1 MELINTLIG
10 PASIVAFLIPLFA
23 SPFIALVQTWIT
35 NRSQLDSY
43 IIQTIRIR
51 NLKKY
56 ELERILG
63 CRDLKTLKR
72 ILNDKNSDPIDTIKH
87 MRSIYPYY
95 KSTNKFKFFDVWL
108 RNVPNEISNKFIIV
122 RKFQFGA
129 VLITPVMILPII
141 YFKYYY
147 IIDNVIT
154 KKISV
159 ASGEQLLCGT
169 LIFVLAAAISFLIC
183 KYYLKL
189 IKALYI
195 WGWKSNSILIFHKVM
210 GKHIKNDSQEYNIIP
225 CVTYF
230 FTAIIVGF
238 ELASVFFENDALL
251 LWAIIT
257 LYFSLFIEFIY
268 SLYYKKISEVFI
280 NISSKIEKIAN
291 RKKVASEE
299 KLEYKKNKKNKEVNQ
314 NHIPNDRPEN
324 KEIKIKI

>member
-23 SPFIALVQTWIT
+23 SPFIALVQTWVT

-43 IIQTIRIR
+43 IIQTIRMR

-63 CRDLKTLKR
+63 CQDIETLKS
-72 ILNDKNSDPIDTIKH
+72 ILIDKNSDPIDTIKH

-129 VLITPVMILPII
+129 MLIIPVMILPMI

-159 ASGEQLLCGT
+159 ASGEELLCGT
-169 LIFVLAAAISFLIC
+169 LIFLLAAAISFLIC

-195 WGWKSNSILIFHKVM
+195 WGWKSNSILVFHKVM
-210 GKHIKNDSQEYNIIP
+210 KKHIENAPKKYNNIAGGTY
-225 CVTYF
+225 VT
-230 FTAIIVGF
+230 TAFVVIF
-238 ELASVFFENDALL
+238 ELISVLFENDKFL
-251 LWAIIT
+251 LWAVIL
-257 LYFSLFIEFIY
+257 LYSSLFIEFIY
-268 SLYYKKISEVFI
+268 SVGYQKIKEEVK
-280 NISSKIEKIAN
+280 NISSKVKENVAQKKSLNVRKI
-291 RKKVASEE
+291 RKIKKLTKVTFQMINLKIRKLKSE
-299 KLEYKKNKKNKEVNQ
+299 YSKKN
-314 NHIPNDRPEN
+314 
-324 KEIKIKI
+324 

>member
-23 SPFIALVQTWIT
+23 SPFIALVQTWVT

-43 IIQTIRIR
+43 IIQTIRMR

-63 CRDLKTLKR
+63 CQDIEILKS
-72 ILNDKNSDPIDTIKH
+72 ILIDKNSDPIDTIKH

-129 VLITPVMILPII
+129 MLIIPVMILPMI

-159 ASGEQLLCGT
+159 ASGEELLCGT
-169 LIFVLAAAISFLIC
+169 LIFLLAAAISFLIC

-195 WGWKSNSILIFHKVM
+195 WGWKSNSILVFHKVM
-210 GKHIKNDSQEYNIIP
+210 QKHIENDPQKYNNIAGGTY
-225 CVTYF
+225 VT
-230 FTAIIVGF
+230 TAFVVIL
-238 ELASVFFENDALL
+238 ELASVSLENDKFLL
-251 LWAIIT
+251 GAVIL
-257 LYFSLFIEFIY
+257 LYSTLFIEFIY
-268 SLYYKKISEVFI
+268 SVGYQKIKEEVK
-280 NISSKIEKIAN
+280 NISSKV
-291 RKKVASEE
+291 KKNVASEE
-299 KLEYKKNKKNKEVNQ
+299 KLECKKNKKNKEINQ
-314 NHIPNDRPEN
+314 NHIPNDKPEN
-324 KEIKIKI
+324 KEIKI